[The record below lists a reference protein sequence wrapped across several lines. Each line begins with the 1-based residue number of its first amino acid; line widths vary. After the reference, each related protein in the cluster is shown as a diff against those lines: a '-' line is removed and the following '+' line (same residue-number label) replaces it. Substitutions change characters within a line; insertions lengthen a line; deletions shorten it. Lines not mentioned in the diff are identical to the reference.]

1 MKLEYKQFDFT
12 DTLRE
17 IDSVLKPENDQLIPK
32 NQFVPNLKSATECAY
47 AGVIA
52 VCVRMKAY
60 DNSNL
65 EALQRSYELVKQV
78 LLDIFRDNGDCIDT
92 LCLGRYLCGI
102 YNAPVTTNVNGLI
115 ITMAKLNAALSV
127 LDIKL
132 YERFKIHV
140 QGNCGCDYGALF
152 RVQTSYYKYD
162 KSENEANST
171 DKRKDSKRNDSIND
185 KNVYE
190 TWHGAALNLA
200 MLFAEHS
207 IMNDKNGTIISET
220 IKSNIKEEFAN
231 FFPTYDSQ
239 LGGYWASLVDSQ
251 MFGWVKANR

>member
-78 LLDIFRDNGDCIDT
+78 LLDIFRDNDDCIDT

-115 ITMAKLNAALSV
+115 ITIAKLNAALSV

-152 RVQTSYYKYD
+152 RVQTSYSKYD

-200 MLFAEHS
+200 MLFAEHA
-207 IMNDKNGTIISET
+207 IMND

-251 MFGWVKANR
+251 MFEWVKANR